1 MESEYSTLTDDAAC
15 IASSGRWDAVNER
28 IKEFAANPGGPDN
41 VWWVELFAGL
51 CSQVF
56 SEYLK
61 LKRAYQENTATDASE
76 IAWRARNLLEL
87 FVWSRYCASSRDNA
101 RRLYDDARHDM
112 SGVLAAFKKWG
123 EAKAQKAEWFEGG
136 TGAQQDVS
144 NRAFSDGIAS
154 TTATFMEVRKAA
166 EQVGFGDDFKLLYK
180 VLSKCAHPTAMQI
193 MFSYELTTWQR
204 DSFFSQGCHFFT
216 GAFLALERQVPPKT
230 PDSV

>member
-1 MESEYSTLTDDAAC
+1 MESEYSTLIDDAAC

-61 LKRAYQENTATDASE
+61 LKRAYQENVATDASE

-101 RRLYDDARHDM
+101 RRLYDDATHDM

-123 EAKAQKAEWFEGG
+123 EATAQKAEWFEGG
-136 TGAQQDVS
+136 TSAQQDIS
-144 NRAFSDGIAS
+144 NRAFFQTELHLRMGHSWKSGKRLSRLDSGMIS
-154 TTATFMEVRKAA
+154 NCSIKSFLSVHTPLRC
-166 EQVGFGDDFKLLYK
+166 KL
-180 VLSKCAHPTAMQI
+180 CFHPN
-193 MFSYELTTWQR
+193 
-204 DSFFSQGCHFFT
+204 
-216 GAFLALERQVPPKT
+216 
-230 PDSV
+230 